1 MITTIASNAQDF
13 FGNIE
18 APQGIE
24 EYGSNGTTGLILLLN
39 NILKI
44 AIYLGAVITLF
55 NFIVAGIQYIGSS
68 GKPELAKNA
77 SSKIW
82 MSVLGLTIIAG
93 SIAISALIGFIFFG
107 DSTAILNPQIPGATS
122 GGTP

>member
-1 MITTIASNAQDF
+1 MITPLLTDAKTF
-13 FGNIE
+13 FGNIG
-18 APQGIE
+18 APAGVE
-24 EYGSNGTTGLILLLN
+24 KYGSQDTTGLILFFN

-44 AIYLGAVITLF
+44 TIWVGAILTLF

-68 GKPELAKNA
+68 GKPELAKKA

-82 MSVLGLTIIAG
+82 MSVLGLAIIAS
-93 SIAISALIGFIFFG
+93 SIALAALIGLIFFG
-107 DSTAILNPQIPGATS
+107 DSTAILNPKIP